1 MLQESKEIVGEDLR
15 VALTAAVAD
24 LDEKA
29 ALSLVHRRLELGAN
43 PLAIVEDCENGMRQ
57 VGERYERREYFL
69 AGLIMAGE
77 IFREVMELVQ
87 PSMEQVLAGHGSGR
101 VLLGTVEGDI
111 HDIGKDI
118 VYLALRCFG
127 FTVED
132 LGVDVP
138 PRKFLERAIAM
149 RPDIIGLS
157 GILTSSFASMRDTV
171 RVLRTD
177 GPPEIQSIPVL
188 IGGGQLTEEV
198 CRYIGADYW
207 VDDAIEGVRICRRV
221 VQKAEGSPE

>member
-1 MLQESKEIVGEDLR
+1 M
-15 VALTAAVAD
+15 A
-24 LDEKA
+24 
-29 ALSLVHRRLELGAN
+29 LVHQRLEAGDN

-57 VGERYERREYFL
+57 VGERYEAREYFL

-87 PSMEQVLAGHGSGR
+87 PSMEQVLAGHDSGR
-101 VLLGTVEGDI
+101 VLIGTVEGDI

-118 VYLALRCFG
+118 VFLALRCFG

-138 PRKFLERAIAM
+138 PQKFLERAIAM
-149 RPDIIGLS
+149 KPDIIGLS
-157 GILTSSFASMRDTV
+157 GILTSSFASMRETV

-177 GPPEIQSIPVL
+177 TPLEIQRIPIL
-188 IGGGQLTEEV
+188 IGGGQLNEEV
-198 CRYIGADYW
+198 CHYIGADYW
-207 VDDAIEGVRICRRV
+207 VNDGIEGVRLCRRV
-221 VQKAEGSPE
+221 AKKVRALPD

>member
-1 MLQESKEIVGEDLR
+1 MRESIEPAVESR
-15 VALTAAVAD
+15 RRELTAAVAE
-24 LDEKA
+24 LDEKGA
-29 ALSLVHRRLELGAN
+29 MEIVHRRLEMGDN

-57 VGERYERREYFL
+57 VGERYENREYFL

-87 PSMEQVLAGHGSGR
+87 PSMEQVLTGHGSGR
-101 VLLGTVEGDI
+101 VLIGTVAGDI

-138 PRKFLERAIAM
+138 AEKFLERAIAM

-157 GILTSSFASMRDTV
+157 GILTSSFESMRETV
-171 RVLRTD
+171 RVLRAS
-177 GPPEIQSIPVL
+177 GLPEIQRIPIL
-188 IGGGQLTEEV
+188 IGGGQLNEDV

-207 VDDAIEGVRICRRV
+207 VNDGIEGVRLCRQV
-221 VQKAEGSPE
+221 VQKIEAVPE